1 MATILEGKNRVKQW
15 QCSIAGL
22 GLENRQAERKATTL
36 SDFAFNAD
44 RAAVQFDQMPHD
56 G

>member
-1 MATILEGKNRVKQW
+1 MKY
-15 QCSIAGL
+15 
-22 GLENRQAERKATTL
+22 RQAEGKAAAL
-36 SDFAFNAD
+36 PDFAFNAD